1 MALPKYAAKYKPEQ
15 LAYYSCKSRKCGGR
29 SMHGLVSQSP
39 WESQGILVD
48 TGLYVTCLICET
60 RQKDSYNWSHV

>member
-1 MALPKYAAKYKPEQ
+1 
-15 LAYYSCKSRKCGGR
+15 
-29 SMHGLVSQSP
+29 MHGLVSQSP